1 MADRI
6 VRAIFD
12 KDEFKTVD
20 GVSIVA
26 NEAGDWVFGI
36 GGQAYKTKVQMVAQ
50 RIATHIRSWYHDCF
64 FDYEFGIAWRELIG
78 HYRTQKQ
85 TALEVRRM
93 INSISEV
100 TKINDLSL
108 VLDEERR
115 LSLYYSVDT
124 IYGVVEQKVEIL
136 L

>member
-1 MADRI
+1 MADTI
-6 VRAIFD
+6 VRAIYD

-20 GVSIVA
+20 GVSIVV

-36 GGQAYKTKVQMVAQ
+36 GSQAYKTKVQMVAQ

-93 INSISEV
+93 INSIKEV

-108 VLDEERR
+108 NLDEDRR

-124 IYGVVEQKVEIL
+124 IYGVVEQKVEL
-136 L
+136 LL